1 MRALLFSL
9 TLLLVTAAWPARAQ
23 TAALQGLVEG
33 EQYTLIEGGKPY
45 RPQPGKIEVVEVF
58 AYWCPHCAHL
68 QPKLETWV
76 ATLPKSVVM
85 AYMPAAF
92 YNDDPFMLGY
102 FAAEQAKAVPLT
114 HARMFAAI
122 HDAGELPK
130 NAKLEQVAAFYA
142 RSPGI
147 NAAAFKAALAD
158 TATLQAKA
166 DVARAFQVRS
176 KVPGTPALVV
186 DGRYLVLGN
195 SYESLLANARKV
207 IDAIAA
213 SRTPASKT
221 LSKPR
226 S

>member
-1 MRALLFSL
+1 MR
-9 TLLLVTAAWPARAQ
+9 TLLLSFLLLLLTIALPARAQ
-23 TAALQGLVEG
+23 PPSLPGLAEG

-68 QPKLETWV
+68 QPMLETWV
-76 ATLPKSVVM
+76 ATLPKSAVM
-85 AYMPAAF
+85 TYMPAAF
-92 YNDDPFMLGY
+92 YDDDPYMLGF

-114 HARMFAAI
+114 HARMFAAV
-122 HDAGELPK
+122 HDTSELPK
-130 NAKLEQVAAFYA
+130 NAKLDQVAAYYA
-142 RSPGI
+142 RLPGI

-166 DVARAFQVRS
+166 GVARAFQVRS
-176 KVPGTPALVV
+176 KISGTPSIIVE
-186 DGRYLVLGN
+186 GRYMILGN
-195 SYESLLANARKV
+195 SYERLLDNARKV

-213 SRTPASKT
+213 SRKPTRKAP
-221 LSKPR
+221 SKPR